1 MKQTLMQSKK
11 STWHGLKNV
20 EVVGS
25 SISNQSCLPFRMN
38 HHQMNEESAKIRLC
52 NETVSNFAHL

>member
-1 MKQTLMQSKK
+1 MTVDVAGLQMKQTLMQSKK

-25 SISNQSCLPFRMN
+25 MLAIS
-38 HHQMNEESAKIRLC
+38 HESSD
-52 NETVSNFAHL
+52 E